1 MLCFEHVHYV
11 SRGTDVVDAIDF
23 KKKKILIIDDDPG
36 MRNTLRLIV
45 NTFGV
50 TKVYLAAT
58 ANEAVQRIK
67 LEHYDIIMCDYF
79 LGEGRDG
86 QQLLEELRHN
96 KLIKLSIA
104 FMMITAER
112 AYEKVVSAVELAPD
126 DYLIKPFS
134 GEQLR
139 TRLERTLIK
148 KEAFEPV
155 YALIE
160 ADDLRGAMQKCEQ
173 LMEEHRKYAIDF
185 IRLKAELCLTLGDY
199 AEAERVYRQVV
210 ETRALPWARMGFG
223 KALFM
228 QDKFEEAEEI
238 FMEVVEDSPQY
249 LEAYDWLADAHEAVG
264 KGEEAQAAL
273 AAGVERSPN
282 TLPRQRK
289 LGNVARRNGDLDT
302 AEKAYTTIVENGK
315 YSYFRRPEDYT
326 DLGGVM
332 ADKGNFGEA
341 LSLMGE
347 ARKQFNNSP
356 EASLCAAVMESTI
369 FKKSGDDEAAEA
381 AIKEA
386 LQLQASHQPEISN
399 TMKLQLATA
408 CYQSGREDAGNN
420 IVSEL
425 IKNNH
430 EDKALMQQAER
441 TFEAL
446 GRKDFGKSLIQN
458 SAGEIIHLNNL
469 AVRKAQSGDLEG
481 AIVMLRD
488 AATKLPDNL
497 QIILNTAHA
506 LLVYTDKNGWDPDY
520 MSDAKRYLDKAKSKD
535 PSHAKLGKLNAM
547 YQEVCKKYGTAI

>member
-1 MLCFEHVHYV
+1 MAE
-11 SRGTDVVDAIDF
+11 AIDF
-23 KKKKILIIDDDPG
+23 KSKRVLIVDDDQG
-36 MRNTLRLIV
+36 MRSTMRLIV

-50 TKVYLAAT
+50 TRAYLAAT

-67 LEHYDIIMCDYF
+67 QENYDIILCDYF

-96 KLIKLSIA
+96 KLIKLSTV

-112 AYEKVVSAVELAPD
+112 TYEKVVSAVELAPD

-139 TRLERTLIK
+139 ARLERTLIK
-148 KEAFEPV
+148 KEAFAPV
-155 YALIE
+155 YALVE
-160 ADDLRGAMQKCEQ
+160 AGELRAAIQACEQ
-173 LMEEHRKYAIDF
+173 LMAVHSRYAIDF
-185 IRLKAELCLTLGDY
+185 IRLKCDLCITLGDY
-199 AEAERVYRQVV
+199 AEAERVYRQVL

-238 FMEVVEDSPQY
+238 FLEVVAGSPQY

-302 AEKAYTTIVENGK
+302 AGKAFSTVVENGK
-315 YSYFRRPEDYT
+315 YSYFRRPEDYA
-326 DLGGVM
+326 DLGDVM
-332 ADKGNFGEA
+332 AAKGDFKEA

-347 ARKQFNNSP
+347 ARRQFSNSP
-356 EASLCAAVMESTI
+356 EASLCAAVMESLI
-369 FKKSGDDEAAEA
+369 YRKSGDDEAAES
-381 AIKEA
+381 AIEEA
-386 LQLQASHQPEISN
+386 LQWQASDKPEISN
-399 TMKLQLATA
+399 TMKLNLATA
-408 CYQSGREDAGNN
+408 CYQNGREAAGNS
-420 IVSEL
+420 IVTDL

-430 EDKALMQQAER
+430 EDKALLQQAER

-446 GRKDFGKSLIQN
+446 GRKDFGKNLIED
-458 SAGEIIHLNNL
+458 SAGEIIKLNNL

-481 AIVMLRD
+481 AIAMLKE
-488 AATKLPDNL
+488 AATQLPDNL
-497 QIILNTAHA
+497 QIVLNAAHA
-506 LLVYTDKNGWDPDY
+506 LLVFTDKNGWDPDY
-520 MSDAKRYLDKAKSKD
+520 MADAKRYLEKGKSKD
-535 PSHAKLGKLNAM
+535 PSHPKLGKLNAM
-547 YQEVCKKYGTAI
+547 YQDVCRKYGTAI